1 MIRVAIICAALGLA
15 GCNAGAGGAPDVRAE
30 VRSPFDVAIQQ
41 YGADMKLARQRRM
54 TFVQA
59 ANRLRTNA
67 HAIPGATFSDAD
79 ELLISYIGAL
89 AAEVDAR
96 RMTPE
101 MMGYKIQERIA
112 ANNAEAQRAAQDQ
125 QQTRTANTLRALQ
138 AMQTLQQMQQA
149 SAPAPPV
156 PAPST
161 YVMPP
166 VAPFQPRL
174 QTTCTTM
181 PLGGGFTTTSC
192 N

>member
-1 MIRVAIICAALGLA
+1 MIRVAILCVALGLA
-15 GCNAGAGGAPDVRAE
+15 GCNAGSGGAPDVRAE

-41 YGADMKLARQRRM
+41 YGADMKLARQHRM

-89 AAEVDAR
+89 ASEVDAR

-125 QQTRTANTLRALQ
+125 QQARTANALRALQ

-149 SAPAPPV
+149 SAPPPL
-156 PAPST
+156 PTPST

-166 VAPFQPRL
+166 PAPTKMRMQTNCTSSRL
-174 QTTCTTM
+174 GNFVNTTC
-181 PLGGGFTTTSC
+181 